1 MKFFPNLE
9 EKVTTDKAYYWVS
22 TIAQCPPPPF
32 KTDQEENKPMQTLAA
47 IFLK

>member
-22 TIAQCPPPPF
+22 TMPPPPF

>member
-9 EKVTTDKAYYWVS
+9 EKVTTDKSLLLSKHNA
-22 TIAQCPPPPF
+22 PPPF

>member
-9 EKVTTDKAYYWVS
+9 EKVTTDKAYHWVS
-22 TIAQCPPPPF
+22 TMPPPPPF